1 MTERDSSKEALRRL
15 ALEGL
20 RTAEG
25 TKDLTAAEERQAGGQ
40 SGTLRAAVFGIN
52 DGLVSNFS
60 LVMGVAGAAPSSRFV
75 LLAGMAGL
83 LAGAFSM
90 AAGEYVSMSSQ
101 RELFENQIAIERRKH
116 EEDPKGERRE
126 LALIC
131 QKHGIPEQE
140 AWAMAETVMRDPEM
154 ALDIHVRQELGLN
167 PEELG
172 SPWGAAS
179 SSFVAF
185 IVGAIVPV
193 APYLFST
200 GTAALIVSVVLSA
213 LALFGTGAAIS
224 TFTIRHWLSSALRM
238 LFIGALAATVTYIV
252 GTIIGVSA
260 GL

>member
-1 MTERDSSKEALRRL
+1 MDSALGKEQKILRRPK
-15 ALEGL
+15 
-20 RTAEG
+20 TA
-25 TKDLTAAEERQAGGQ
+25 KRGQ
-40 SGTLRAAVFGIN
+40 SSTLRAAVFGIN
-52 DGLVSNFS
+52 EGLISNFS
-60 LVMGVAGAAPSSRFV
+60 LVMGVAGAALSSRFV

-83 LAGAFSM
+83 LAGAFFM

-116 EEDPKGERRE
+116 EEDPDAERRE

-172 SPWGAAS
+172 SPWGQHRAPSERSSWGDSAS
-179 SSFVAF
+179 GFL
-185 IVGAIVPV
+185 PV
-193 APYLFST
+193 LYRHGRSHRERGPQRAGP
-200 GTAALIVSVVLSA
+200 ARD
-213 LALFGTGAAIS
+213 GAAIS

-238 LFIGALAATVTYIV
+238 LVIGVSAATVTYIV
-252 GTIIGVSA
+252 GSIIEVST